1 MPCPHAVLEHLDPL
15 AAETVLA
22 AALRREHQGCGK
34 GAATSLWAA
43 YMFLHVQPAAG
54 RIGK

>member
-1 MPCPHAVLEHLDPL
+1 MPCAHPVLEHLDLP

-34 GAATSLWAA
+34 GAAASLWAA
-43 YMFLHVQPAAG
+43 YVLLHVQPAAG